1 MLTGGLF
8 SSRPFRLILDQRQVV
23 VPIIRPEDPCQQ
35 LGVSAHCV
43 TVELKSGLVGPL
55 NTLLYS
61 HDLRITDRA
70 ALCLSGCGYSFK
82 FSNMRSFCSANGC
95 ACELSRAP
103 KLRSDDKMPVHLS
116 YSPLSTDS

>member
-23 VPIIRPEDPCQQ
+23 VPIIQPEDPCQQ

-43 TVELKSGLVGPL
+43 AVELESGLVGPL

-61 HDLRITDRA
+61 HDLRIIDRA
-70 ALCLSGCGYSFK
+70 DLSLSGCGYSSK
-82 FSNMRSFCSANGC
+82 SSNIQSFCSANGC
-95 ACELSRAP
+95 ASELSRAP
-103 KLRSDDKMPVHLS
+103 LHLG
-116 YSPLSTDS
+116 Y